1 MTEYKTYQTLPTA
14 PPQENYHWDIIQSK
28 RQGLLK
34 LEEKYKKKYKKYAKI
49 LDRLIWLNASSS
61 GITLASGIS
70 SVATMST
77 FIGLPVSIPLAAV
90 SLTGAGI
97 SGVVTVLIKKYQKKL
112 SKVAKLIDIVTPAL
126 AEFEK
131 SVSRALKDHRI
142 DEQEF
147 SMLYALYLEVLNEL
161 SSLDRKM
168 EAENRTQLQKS
179 LLEKISDLERKVGGA

>member
-1 MTEYKTYQTLPTA
+1 MTEYKTYSNLPTA

-34 LEEKYKKKYKKYAKI
+34 LEENYKKKYKKYAKI
-49 LDRLIWLNASSS
+49 LDQLIWLNASSS

-70 SVATMST
+70 SVAIMST
-77 FIGLPVSIPLAAV
+77 FIGLSVSIPLAAV

-97 SGVVTVLIKKYQKKL
+97 SGVATVLTKKYQKKL
-112 SKVAKLIDIVTPAL
+112 SKVVKLIDIVTPAL

-131 SVSRALKDHRI
+131 SVSRTLKDHRI

-147 SMLYALYLEVLNEL
+147 SMLQALHLNVLDEL
-161 SSLDRKM
+161 AGLDRKR
-168 EAENRTQLQKS
+168 EAEIRTQFQKS
-179 LLEKISDLERKVGGA
+179 LLEELRDLKKKEVA

>member
-1 MTEYKTYQTLPTA
+1 MTEYKIYPTA

-34 LEEKYKKKYKKYAKI
+34 LEEKYKKKYKKYTKI

-97 SGVVTVLIKKYQKKL
+97 SGVATVLTKKYQKKIL
-112 SKVAKLIDIVTPAL
+112 KVAKLIDIVTPAL

-147 SMLYALYLEVLNEL
+147 SMLQALHLNVLDEL
-161 SSLDRKM
+161 AGLDRKR
-168 EAENRTQLQKS
+168 EAEIRTQFQKS
-179 LLEKISDLERKVGGA
+179 LLEEIRDLKKVA

>member
-1 MTEYKTYQTLPTA
+1 MTEYKIYSNLPTA

-28 RQGLLK
+28 RRGLLK

-49 LDRLIWLNASSS
+49 LDRLLWLNASSS
-61 GITLASGIS
+61 GITLASGVS

-90 SLTGAGI
+90 SLTGASI
-97 SGVVTVLIKKYQKKL
+97 SGVATVLIKKYQKKL
-112 SKVAKLIDIVTPAL
+112 PKVAKLIDIVTPAL

-147 SMLYALYLEVLNEL
+147 SMLQALHLKVLDKL

-179 LLEKISDLERKVGGA
+179 LLEKISDLEKKVGGA

>member
-1 MTEYKTYQTLPTA
+1 MTEYKTYSNLPTA

-34 LEEKYKKKYKKYAKI
+34 LEENYKKKYKKYTKI
-49 LDRLIWLNASSS
+49 LDQLIWLNASSS

-70 SVATMST
+70 TVATMST

-97 SGVVTVLIKKYQKKL
+97 SGVATVLTKKYQKKL

-126 AEFEK
+126 AEFET
-131 SVSRALKDHRI
+131 SVSRALKDQRI

-147 SMLYALYLEVLNEL
+147 SMLQALHLNVLDKL
-161 SSLDRKM
+161 AGLDRKR
-168 EAENRTQLQKS
+168 EAEIRTQFQKS
-179 LLEKISDLERKVGGA
+179 LLEEIRDLKKKKEVA